1 MRCHY
6 FSGVNMGRSTN
17 SRIKSVGAVK
27 IKVTLIPETWI
38 IAPIMPK
45 SQLLRYAEKGW
56 LDREVA
62 EHLDRAFP
70 RNANG
75 EPIIFKMWL
84 EAPLKRAISRLGYDR
99 SVMDF
104 DIIDEKGIPVEYV
117 VIPDK
122 PLIYR
127 RVILTERPST
137 ELFEYIDS
145 TFEINFTVTTPHPK
159 KWMEAF
165 SVAGR
170 IGLMSR
176 TRKGFG
182 KFRVK
187 YEVDVG
193 IK

>member
-1 MRCHY
+1 
-6 FSGVNMGRSTN
+6 MGKRDNLCRNN
-17 SRIKSVGAVK
+17 SYINSVRAVK
-27 IKVTLIPETWI
+27 INVTLIPETWI
-38 IAPIMPK
+38 IAPVMPK
-45 SQLLRYAEKGW
+45 AQLLRYAEKKW
-56 LDREVA
+56 IDA
-62 EHLDRAFP
+62 ELAKHLDRAFP
-70 RNANG
+70 RNSDG
-75 EPIIFKMWL
+75 KPIIFKMWL
-84 EAPLKRAISRLGYDR
+84 EAPLKRAIKRLGLDKD
-99 SVMDF
+99 VLNF

-127 RVILTERPST
+127 RVILTERPTT

-145 TFEINFTVTTPHPK
+145 TFEIKFTVTTPYPK

-165 SVAGR
+165 NVAGR

-187 YEVDVG
+187 YGVDVG
-193 IK
+193 T